1 MPSWGNC
8 LVSKV
13 CKDVDPAL
21 SSASDMKHFH
31 SHVALNISPQ
41 SQIPVYFL
49 IQLKANTS
57 IHTSKY
63 DSINNLKMLIASQP
77 RKNHA
82 IASLK
87 MTFSIRLHIPCA

>member
-63 DSINNLKMLIASQP
+63 DSIKKSQDVNSFTA
-77 RKNHA
+77 KEK
-82 IASLK
+82 S
-87 MTFSIRLHIPCA
+87 CYC